1 MTVLTLAV
9 PDYALSALRRLP
21 AELGR
26 ELKLAAVILWHG
38 RSVMSQERAAEL
50 AGLTRRD
57 FVRAFAREGA
67 DVFLMDD
74 DSLGCELGLKYG
86 GVRRMW

>member
-26 ELKLAAVILWHG
+26 ELKLASFCTLGQTHEAKGKTPRPSALD
-38 RSVMSQERAAEL
+38 E
-50 AGLTRRD
+50 
-57 FVRAFAREGA
+57 FA
-67 DVFLMDD
+67 DQPQTPP
-74 DSLGCELGLKYG
+74 KTP
-86 GVRRMW
+86 